1 MSWRNQPGMRA
12 GSRPRCVSLMEGAP
26 DVVAERLTQLVGLPD
41 VVVTP
46 DSKWLPEGLPVQRL
60 DGSWDVAPADEA
72 RLDKPNA
79 LLTEGE
85 SEQLSKWWLAHSGA
99 ANTPNWDIA
108 STCKVAG
115 RNGILLVE
123 AKAHAAELT
132 DEVKGKQLD
141 ARASGNSFANHVK
154 IGQAIAES
162 AVQIQRSTGES
173 CAISRDR
180 HYQMSNRFAVAA
192 KLTEMGLPVVLV
204 YLGFLNASEMAP
216 KDLLTSDET
225 WRTVVKQ
232 HSAAID
238 VGGLWDKRW
247 QVNGQLFLPLIRSID
262 WPL

>member
-1 MSWRNQPGMRA
+1 MD
-12 GSRPRCVSLMEGAP
+12 GAP
-26 DVVAERLTQLVGLPD
+26 HVVAERLTRLVGLSD

-46 DSKWLPEGLPVQRL
+46 DSKWLPEGLPVQRS
-60 DGSWDVAPADEA
+60 DGSWDVSPAREA
-72 RLDKPNA
+72 KLDKPNA
-79 LLTEGE
+79 LLTESE
-85 SEQLSKWWLAHSGA
+85 SQQLSKWWLAHSGA

-123 AKAHAAELT
+123 AKAHAAELMNG
-132 DEVKGKQLD
+132 VKGKQLD
-141 ARASGNSFANHVK
+141 AGASDNSFANHIK
-154 IGQAIAES
+154 IGQAIADS
-162 AVQIQRSTGES
+162 AAQIQRSTGEP

-192 KLTEMGLPVVLV
+192 KLTEIGYPVVLI

-216 KDLLTSDET
+216 QELLTSDEM
-225 WRTVVKQ
+225 WSSVVKE

-238 VGGLWDKRW
+238 VTGFWDKRW
-247 QVNGQLFLPLIRSID
+247 QVNGQPFLPLIRSID